1 LFLMAGRLDAA
12 MTAIDAAIE
21 ASQRQG
27 VSSCEES
34 ARQTKGLILAAAGRV
49 CDAIPYLEELYASA
63 TRANRTFE
71 AQAALLDYSM
81 LLRASGE
88 PALALEKAESACALL
103 EPLEWRLFR
112 CQAHTERL
120 ASRLALGDEELVY
133 REGLELR
140 KEFEDT
146 GYSFYLLRLDMVLAE
161 IERRRGLVD
170 QAASRIAEHAEHIRG
185 EGSNWHMAMYTR
197 AFPGLLGVFARA
209 LGPDGIPVHMLRMLL
224 EPWASRSL
232 EMARP
237 VLDDAGWR
245 RLVLRTLGKASGAAF
260 LAAHE
265 GPPVLKVRLFGGLSV
280 EGPHGTVG
288 DKAWGKRKARLL
300 FAMLAMHRGRD
311 LPRDV
316 IFERLWPDMP
326 ADKAQSN
333 FYVTWSYMKK
343 ALSPDGGPCP
353 YLEHRGGVCR
363 VVPEA
368 VTTDLAEFFEAA
380 EELRRARARGDQDT
394 VVAAAERMAE
404 LHAGELLAGDLYE
417 DWCAEMRERAR
428 HELSDAMLAGAEAL
442 AASGAPDRA
451 VRLVRHALAFDPW
464 REDLYLAALRYQIGA
479 GQRSSAIDTYMACR
493 QMLA

>member
-1 LFLMAGRLDAA
+1 
-12 MTAIDAAIE
+12 
-21 ASQRQG
+21 
-27 VSSCEES
+27 
-34 ARQTKGLILAAAGRV
+34 
-49 CDAIPYLEELYASA
+49 
-63 TRANRTFE
+63 
-71 AQAALLDYSM
+71 
-81 LLRASGE
+81 
-88 PALALEKAESACALL
+88 
-103 EPLEWRLFR
+103 
-112 CQAHTERL
+112 
-120 ASRLALGDEELVY
+120 VY

-140 KEFEDT
+140 KELEGT

-161 IERRRGLVD
+161 IERRRGLMD
-170 QAASRIAEHAEHIRG
+170 QAASRIAEHTEHIRG

-209 LGPDGIPVHMLRMLL
+209 LGPDGIPIHMLRMLL

-237 VLDDAGWR
+237 VLDDAGWK

-280 EGPHGTVG
+280 EGPHGPIS

-300 FAMLAMHRGRD
+300 FAMLAMNRGRD

-368 VTTDLAEFFEAA
+368 VKTDLAEFFEAA
-380 EELRRARARGDQDT
+380 DEMRRARARGDQDA

-417 DWCAEMRERAR
+417 DWCADTRERAR
-428 HELSDAMLAGAEAL
+428 HELSDAVLIGAEAL

-451 VRLVRHALAFDPW
+451 VRLVRYALAFDPW
-464 REDLYLAALRYQIGA
+464 REDLYQAALRYQIMA
-479 GQRSSAIDTYMACR
+479 GQRSSAIETYIACR
-493 QMLA
+493 TKLAEDLGLDPSLETQRLYEQVLAMEDGGETAVPR